1 MCYKLTL
8 LTNVTGGVKT
18 AIKGVIATIFFLY
31 LLYETCIHTRAA
43 GSYQPA

>member
-1 MCYKLTL
+1 MCYKPTL
-8 LTNVTGGVKT
+8 LANITGGVKT

-31 LLYETCIHTRAA
+31 LLYETCIHTRTA